1 MAQSASLF
9 TFLGVELGTGER
21 GVSGAAL
28 GSSKLPQHLK
38 VSCWWHM
45 TSSFLLLLL
54 LVSGWLYLF
63 VNYFL
68 FIVLII
74 GGETL

>member
-1 MAQSASLF
+1 MAQSASLSI
-9 TFLGVELGTGER
+9 FLRVELGTGEH

-28 GSSKLPQHLK
+28 GPSKLPQHLK

-54 LVSGWLYLF
+54 VSGWLYLF
-63 VNYFL
+63 VRYFL